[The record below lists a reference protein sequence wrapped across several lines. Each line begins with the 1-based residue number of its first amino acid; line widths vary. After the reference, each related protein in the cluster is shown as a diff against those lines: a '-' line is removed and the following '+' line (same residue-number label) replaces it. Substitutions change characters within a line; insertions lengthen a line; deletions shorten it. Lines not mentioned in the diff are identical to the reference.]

1 MLIETSVIEQHSLQS
16 SATNAIDR
24 ENKNYVLLLSSS
36 LLTDRMLLHT
46 QCLEVLRKDVSLSVW
61 ATSARDAQFRE
72 AWKSASVQAEPF
84 PEIYPFKEIPH
95 NYLRRLNEYVW
106 DFRQS
111 PPSRMS
117 MMRYIKDKRQTP
129 LIKSLKLPA
138 RALAFL
144 RMEKV
149 LENQLERLLLNYKRS
164 PEASR
169 RLQTKLPDV
178 LVTTGPH
185 RYEEPAIVLEA
196 KKLGIPILAF
206 ITSWDNLS
214 TKSRTVFKYDGYL
227 VWSKQ
232 MEKELRHFY
241 PHSNEVP
248 IYVIGAPQFDVF
260 FEERFYQTR
269 EEFCAS
275 QGLRAD
281 LPIILYALGS
291 PNFLPEYSSVSYLAE
306 KVVQGDLGDVQLL
319 VRPHPIHDN
328 AAESELLRKFAPRVI
343 VQQTSRAGTAV
354 NARSQ
359 DENQIT
365 EWVNSF
371 RHADVVVNLS
381 STAAVDAAIF
391 DRPVVN
397 LDFDP
402 EPGQPNQALVKDI
415 NHLWTHFKPVAES
428 GGVWLVDTPEKMM
441 KAIKTYL
448 VHPELHKEK
457 RHWIANYVCEYL
469 DGKCG
474 ERMAEAILD
483 FAHLNM
489 NKTVS
494 L

>member
-1 MLIETSVIEQHSLQS
+1 MLIEPSVIEQRQVQVLPQNSVEHGKK
-16 SATNAIDR
+16 D
-24 ENKNYVLLLSSS
+24 YVLLLSSS

-46 QCLEVLRKDVSLSVW
+46 QCLKALSKDVRFSVW
-61 ATSARDAQFRE
+61 ATSARDADLCE
-72 AWKSASVQAEPF
+72 AWKSASVAVEPF
-84 PEIYPFKEIPH
+84 PEIHPFREVPH
-95 NYLRRLNEYVW
+95 NYLRRLNDFVW
-106 DFRQS
+106 DFRQC

-117 MMRYIKDKRQTP
+117 MMRYIRDKQQSP

-144 RMEKV
+144 RMEK
-149 LENQLERLLLNYKRS
+149 LFENQLERLLLNYKRS
-164 PEASR
+164 PEAFS
-169 RLQTKLPDV
+169 RLQTNLPSV
-178 LVTTGPH
+178 LITTGPH

-196 KKLGIPILAF
+196 KKLGIPVLAF

-241 PHSNEVP
+241 PHSREVP
-248 IYVIGAPQFDVF
+248 VYVIGAPQFDVF
-260 FEERFYQTR
+260 FEERFYQSR
-269 EEFCAS
+269 EEFCAA

-306 KVVQGDLGDVQLL
+306 RVARGELGDVQLL

-328 AAESELLRKFAPRVI
+328 AAESALLRKFAPRVV
-343 VQQTSRAGTAV
+343 VQQTGKAGAAV

-415 NHLWTHFKPVAES
+415 NHNWTHFKPVAES
-428 GGVWLVDTPEKMM
+428 GGLWLVDNLKEMVD
-441 KAIKTYL
+441 AVQAYL
-448 VHPELHKEK
+448 KNPELHREG
-457 RHWIANYVCEYL
+457 RRWIAEYVCEHL
-469 DGKCG
+469 DGLSG
-474 ERMAEAILD
+474 ERMAQAVIRFTREYARRTTQ
-483 FAHLNM
+483 A
-489 NKTVS
+489 
-494 L
+494 